1 MYKLFND
8 FDRKVSKG
16 RKYLGEEY
24 IKIFSKIIRIFSK
37 IIKIFSKIIRIFSK
51 IIKIFSK
58 LRTQKIRKTHIKSS

>member
-37 IIKIFSKIIRIFSK
+37 IIKIFSK
-51 IIKIFSK
+51 

>member
-16 RKYLGEEY
+16 RKYLGEDY
-24 IKIFSKIIRIFSK
+24 IK
-37 IIKIFSKIIRIFSK
+37 IFSK

>member
-24 IKIFSKIIRIFSK
+24 IKIFSK
-37 IIKIFSKIIRIFSK
+37 
-51 IIKIFSK
+51 